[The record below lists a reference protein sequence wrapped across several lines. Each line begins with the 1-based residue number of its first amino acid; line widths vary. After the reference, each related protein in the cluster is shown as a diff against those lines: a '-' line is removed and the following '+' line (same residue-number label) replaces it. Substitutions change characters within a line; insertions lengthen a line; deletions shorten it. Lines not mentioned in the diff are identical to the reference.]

1 MAVVKNTMKDQVYIE
16 IRNRIFNR
24 EFLPGSTLNIVHLS
38 QELGVSNSPIREALA
53 MLENE
58 GLVISTANARYKV
71 VSLTEDFIQEL
82 NSAILVI
89 LNGAVFI
96 CARTNKLEEL
106 ESNLEEAL
114 NRQKALTPNTEK
126 EQIYQLAVEFDRTI
140 VTSAGNQLLSN
151 AFNRW
156 ANLLYMSTALMST
169 SSNNS
174 IEEHEQILNALK
186 SRNLEKVIKEL
197 EKHYDKHIERKV

>member
-24 EFLPGSTLNIVHLS
+24 DFLPGCTLNIAHLS

-58 GLVISTANARYKV
+58 GLVISTTNARYKV
-71 VSLTEDFIQEL
+71 VSLTEEFIQEL

-89 LNGAVFI
+89 LNGAVSI
-96 CARTNKLEEL
+96 CARENRLGQLET
-106 ESNLEEAL
+106 SLEEAL
-114 NRQKALTPNTEK
+114 NRQKTLTPNTKE

-140 VTSAGNQLLSN
+140 VNSAGNQLLSQT
-151 AFNRW
+151 FNRW

-174 IEEHEQILNALK
+174 IREHERILEALK
-186 SRNLEKVIKEL
+186 SRNLDKVTTEL
-197 EKHYDKHIERKV
+197 EKHYDKHIE

>member
-1 MAVVKNTMKDQVYIE
+1 M
-16 IRNRIFNR
+16 
-24 EFLPGSTLNIVHLS
+24 PGCTLNIAHLS

-58 GLVISTANARYKV
+58 GLVISTSNARYKV
-71 VSLTEDFIQEL
+71 VSLTEEFIQEL
-82 NSAILVI
+82 NNAILVI

-96 CARTNKLEEL
+96 CAREDRLGQL
-106 ESNLEEAL
+106 ESRLEEAL

-126 EQIYQLAVEFDRTI
+126 EHIYQLAVEFDRTI
-140 VTSAGNQLLSN
+140 VTSSGNQLLSQ

-174 IEEHEQILNALK
+174 IREHERILDALK
-186 SRNLEKVIKEL
+186 SRDLEKVRTEL
-197 EKHYDKHIERKV
+197 EKHYDKHIE